1 MPGRKW
7 APSSPT
13 VANTTPKVPLGS
25 QSLAHHALRDITAVI
40 VAGLALLGTAYW
52 LINQDFMYIYL
63 SGAIYATALVYFV
76 STGWLRNTFV
86 VVTAVFLSLMAG
98 EFLLGA
104 IEDDGSAATLRK
116 DQHYTRGYSQPLR
129 ANGGPLGYAPYPNRV
144 VEAWKIVGSDRIY
157 DVTYTIDSHG
167 LRKTPGITASAAA
180 RSAFLFFGGSF
191 TFGEGL
197 NDDETLP
204 YQFAKELRF
213 THPVVNFGFSGYGPH
228 QMLRSI
234 ELGILNEVV
243 SGPVQ
248 AAVYVALPGHVDRAA
263 GKVWWDPV
271 GPKYELD
278 FAGDG
283 AVRGSFYE
291 GAGTFHSNFLQ
302 NSADD

>member
-104 IEDDGSAATLRK
+104 IEDDGGAAKLRK

-213 THPVVNFGFSGYGPH
+213 THPVVKSRI
-228 QMLRSI
+228 QWLRSTSNAQKYRI
-234 ELGILNEVV
+234 GDTERGGQRPRSSRRLR
-243 SGPVQ
+243 
-248 AAVYVALPGHVDRAA
+248 RAA
-263 GKVWWDPV
+263 GSRRSGSRKGVV
-271 GPKYELD
+271 GSCWAEIRAG

-283 AVRGSFYE
+283 AVRGSF
-291 GAGTFHSNFLQ
+291 
-302 NSADD
+302 